1 MLSLLAHRY
10 GETYIAEKIL
20 KHTRTMLLGCV
31 DTSLTMI
38 FKMMMMKEL
47 YIIDMMMTRNE
58 LNYVHGYDYVFKYN
72 HD

>member
-1 MLSLLAHRY
+1 
-10 GETYIAEKIL
+10 
-20 KHTRTMLLGCV
+20 MLLGCV

-72 HD
+72 HV

>member
-31 DTSLTMI
+31 DTSLTMR